1 MFPFSCNDRFDEF
14 SFNNKHFVVILW
26 SFPAENS
33 DVSSDLQIFAIILK
47 TGAKNNLI
55 NKKNQSSY
63 IDLTLYQISCF

>member
-33 DVSSDLQIFAIILK
+33 DVSSDLEIIAIILK

-55 NKKNQSSY
+55 NKK
-63 IDLTLYQISCF
+63 IKVHTLI